1 MTFAAKVKTLKK
13 YESTLRKYTSTS
25 HPHDFDM
32 WIDLRTQGVSLT
44 TPIPSYSTHGESA
57 WLSPLINWKNVSSN
71 S

>member
-13 YESTLRKYTSTS
+13 HEYILRKYTSTS

-32 WIDLRTQGVSLT
+32 WIDLRTKGVSLT

-57 WLSPLINWKNVSSN
+57 WLSPLINWEYVNSN
-71 S
+71 T